1 MNRKR
6 ILAALAFLPLG
17 AAAQGTFNA
26 SNNFTPP
33 GGSTKAYLVCGGWW
47 GEPMPKARGRVMIV
61 HNVAGFPILTPNGQ
75 AGVPLPLDGL
85 FFINGLVVPG
95 VQPNECADL
104 IVQAWDV
111 ASGPTWD
118 SAVVKNLVDV
128 RICQLGGP
136 DTPPATFAANSN
148 FFGMKLEWCP
158 YPTWAELQPLVR
170 NERGRWLIRGTGE
183 AYATAT
189 FYGSTNLL
197 DWEIV
202 GRGWISPGSEFFPE
216 LPYGFQFEV
225 PESDFPAR
233 YFKVVW

>member
-1 MNRKR
+1 MNRKS
-6 ILAALAFLPLG
+6 ILAALAFFPLG
-17 AAAQGTFNA
+17 VTAQGTFNA
-26 SNNFTPP
+26 SNSFIPP
-33 GGSTKAYLVCGGWW
+33 GGSRAYLICGGW

-61 HNVAGFPILTPNGQ
+61 HNAPGLPILSPNGQ
-75 AGVPLPLDGL
+75 AGVPLTLDGL

-118 SAVVKNLVDV
+118 SAVVKNMVDV

-148 FFGMKLEWCP
+148 FFGMELEWCP
-158 YPTWAELQPLVR
+158 YPTWAGLQPLVR
-170 NERGRWLIRGTGE
+170 NERGRWLIRGT
-183 AYATAT
+183 ADADAWAK
-189 FYGSTNLL
+189 FYGSTNLI
-197 DWEIV
+197 DWELV
-202 GRGWISPGSEFFPE
+202 GYGWVSTGIGFFPK